1 MDAKQS
7 FNPVDQT
14 AWETFLFLIAWNTF
28 NDTIPAMLGLMLICV
43 VNGVLLQNREYIKK
57 FVMMCFLGYVFY
69 FSHIWLLKWEYK
81 MFDTDLPLYNFIVS
95 YFIVWELHILFA
107 FADKVYSLRIP
118 FITNFFEKW
127 SAAIEKQSTPKRK
140 RSSNVQSTDV
150 E

>member
-1 MDAKQS
+1 
-7 FNPVDQT
+7 
-14 AWETFLFLIAWNTF
+14 
-28 NDTIPAMLGLMLICV
+28 
-43 VNGVLLQNREYIKK
+43 
-57 FVMMCFLGYVFY
+57 
-69 FSHIWLLKWEYK
+69 

-107 FADKVYSLRIP
+107 FADKVYGLRVP

-140 RSSNVQSTDV
+140 RSNNVQSTDL